1 MAPLTVA
8 ERHRIWL
15 RLCQI
20 AAPLAPAVQAAQVP
34 SDAIPLD
41 APDTPP
47 QSAADFIAAI
57 PAADLPADPAQAQ
70 EIRDLLA
77 ELQRV
82 ISLHKFDVSTVDPA
96 KHGYFR
102 IDTGDAEPY
111 WESQRRLSHHEQ
123 ELLHERIK
131 EYDAADITEPGTG
144 PWASNP
150 LFVPKKDGDTRLC
163 IDMRGVNS
171 KSRKDRWPLP
181 RAEDLIAEVRDAKFF
196 TTIDLKSAFNAVL
209 LHPEDRHKTCFYAG
223 RLGFRQYKRLS
234 MGLANGP
241 SHF

>member
-20 AAPLAPAVQAAQVP
+20 AASSIPTVQAAQVP

-41 APDTPP
+41 ARDAPP

-77 ELQRV
+77 YLQRV
-82 ISLHKFDVSTVDPA
+82 ISLHKFDVSTVDPE

-102 IDTGDAEPY
+102 IDTRDAEPY

-150 LFVPKKDGDTRLC
+150 LFVSKKDGGSCSPSLTLLPSMHWTQVYSWVSALAVWLQFLHTTLSC
-163 IDMRGVNS
+163 HASGS
-171 KSRKDRWPLP
+171 LFQHFCSAETTSRAIP
-181 RAEDLIAEVRDAKFF
+181 
-196 TTIDLKSAFNAVL
+196 
-209 LHPEDRHKTCFYAG
+209 
-223 RLGFRQYKRLS
+223 
-234 MGLANGP
+234 
-241 SHF
+241 